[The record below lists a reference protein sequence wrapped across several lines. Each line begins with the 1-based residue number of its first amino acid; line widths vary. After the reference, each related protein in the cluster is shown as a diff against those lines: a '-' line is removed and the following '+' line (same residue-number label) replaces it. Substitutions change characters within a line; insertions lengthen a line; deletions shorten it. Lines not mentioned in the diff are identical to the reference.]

1 MTHLPVA
8 RIAKP
13 KLPKNV
19 HKLIKKKKKTMLRI
33 IFSKNNLNEGEIKKE
48 QVK

>member
-8 RIAKP
+8 RNAKP

-19 HKLIKKKKKTMLRI
+19 HKLIKKKTMLRI